1 MNTLSVFSRVSV
13 LALFSISFFIS
24 APLFAESSEWTIMPN
39 EKFQQLLE
47 DLDANPTLFD
57 DNRNLITQLSGDQFA
72 EMINYLGLTH
82 FTYLHPVIM
91 KANELMSLNGKAIA
105 GLSVMS
111 VRGGNLI
118 PIPFQID
125 ELDVKGWVHT
135 GEDAIYDMKG
145 KEGILDEDDELV
157 FMLRDTGRAE
167 YNPELMNPVDGKV
180 LKELT
185 FDNGDGTSRYAYI
198 VEGSELRSTAD
209 YVDFDMHTGI
219 ASTTFYNFKTKPTNF
234 LVFEDFKARVGDNQS
249 QRVLDAILVDVS
261 TNVFTKWSPRV
272 SLNNFDNLEATPF
285 ASKDGPVRSATLI
298 KLWVVIA
305 KVPVF
310 RIVAQLDIWDQG
322 LGLPVKI
329 NIPGAEI
336 LTRMLVDPYINIAL
350 DFTDITG
357 GHVSAALN
365 PDPTKY
371 GVVDGK
377 MSDFEK
383 ALNITLEHNWLWVES
398 GHGWDVFFDLQ
409 VPLDLDVGVRLFY
422 EDDPNS
428 FYANE
433 SFPGALPRAG
443 WTVDRLPK
451 DKLNIDLRANFW
463 FPDSVGPGGPLAFK
477 SAKAAAPIAQVSTF
491 SAEQIA
497 SVE

>member
-1 MNTLSVFSRVSV
+1 MNTYREFSHVSIFV
-13 LALFSISFFIS
+13 LISICFFFTT
-24 APLFAESSEWTIMPN
+24 PLFAESSEWKIMSD
-39 EKFQQLLE
+39 EKFQQMLE
-47 DLDANPTLFD
+47 DLDANPTLLD
-57 DNRNLITQLSGDQFA
+57 ENRNLITQLSGEQFA
-72 EMINYLGLTH
+72 EMIQYLGLTH
-82 FTYLHPVIM
+82 YTYLHPVVM
-91 KANELMSLNGKAIA
+91 KADELLALNGKTIA

-135 GEDAIYDMKG
+135 GEDAIYDIKG

-157 FMLRDTGRAE
+157 FMLRDTGRAQ
-167 YNPELMNPVDGKV
+167 YNPDFMNSIDGKV

-198 VEGSELRSTAD
+198 VEGSELRSTAN
-209 YVDFDMHTGI
+209 YVDFDMETGI
-219 ASTTFYNFKTKPTNF
+219 ATTTFYTFKTKPTNF

-249 QRVLDAILVDVS
+249 QRILDAILVDVS
-261 TNVFTKWSPRV
+261 TNVFTKWSPRI

-305 KVPVF
+305 KIPVF
-310 RIVAQLDIWDQG
+310 RIVAQLDVWDQG

-357 GHVSAALN
+357 GLVTAALN
-365 PDPTKY
+365 PDPQRF

-383 ALNITLEHNWLWVES
+383 ELNITLEHNWLWVQS
-398 GHGWDVFFDLQ
+398 GHGWDVFFDLE

-428 FYANE
+428 LYANE
-433 SFPGALPRAG
+433 SFPGAWPRAG
-443 WTVDRLPK
+443 WTIDRLPK

-463 FPDSVGPGGPLAFK
+463 FPDTVGLGGPIAFK
-477 SAKAAAPIAQVSTF
+477 SAKVAAPIAQVSTF
-491 SAEQIA
+491 SPGQIA